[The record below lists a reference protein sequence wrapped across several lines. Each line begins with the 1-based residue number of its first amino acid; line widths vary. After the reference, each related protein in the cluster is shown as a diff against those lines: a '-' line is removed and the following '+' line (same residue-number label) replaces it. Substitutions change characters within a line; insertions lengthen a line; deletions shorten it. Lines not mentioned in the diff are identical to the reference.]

1 MILDAIPIMLA
12 VSILINILLIW
23 YLRILLKKLMYIS
36 ENIYDF
42 KVMVELYMN
51 HLGVVSELEM
61 YFQDPH
67 IEFLKNHTEDLLVQ
81 LKSYE
86 EFYNIVADGIQEL
99 PEYIIKETEED
110 AEEKTQE

>member
-1 MILDAIPIMLA
+1 MILNAMPIMLA

-23 YLRILLKKLMYIS
+23 YLRILLQKLMYVS

-42 KVMVELYMN
+42 NAMVELYIN
-51 HLGVVSELEM
+51 HLDVVSELEM
-61 YFQDPH
+61 YFEDPH
-67 IEFLKNHTEDLLVQ
+67 IKFLMQHTEDLLVQ
-81 LKSYE
+81 LENYD
-86 EFYNIVADGIQEL
+86 EFYNIVAEGIQEL

>member
-1 MILDAIPIMLA
+1 MILDAIPIILA

-67 IEFLKNHTEDLLVQ
+67 IEFLKNHTEDLLEQ

-86 EFYNIVADGIQEL
+86 DFYNIVADGIQEL